1 MFHEYTSLNMLTR
14 RAWITAFGS
23 VAGILAARASF
34 AQDYP
39 AKPVRIVVPYAAGGA
54 TDILARLL
62 AARIDQELKQ
72 SVVIDNRGGGA
83 SQVGTQA
90 IASAPGD
97 GYTIGLID
105 SAFTIN
111 PGLFA
116 GKLPYDTLKDFA
128 PVSLVAT
135 APLVLV
141 VHPSLDARTAQELV
155 ALAKQKPGS
164 ITFALPGLG
173 TPVHLAGEQLRET
186 AGIDFVS
193 VPYRGAGPS
202 IADFVAGQVQMTF
215 ATVPSIL
222 EHVRAGRARA
232 LGMVGERSTLLPD
245 VPTMAEAGLAGID
258 AALMF
263 GIVAP
268 AATPA
273 AIVKRL
279 SEAAAACVRTDPLR
293 ARLTELG
300 YVPIGSAP
308 PEFRTRISTDIAKWS
323 RIIEAGNIKPN

>member
-1 MFHEYTSLNMLTR
+1 MPLAR
-14 RAWITAFGS
+14 RTFLLG
-23 VAGILAARASF
+23 VASTCACSPAL
-34 AQDYP
+34 AQDFP
-39 AKPVRIVVPYAAGGA
+39 SKPVRMIVPYAPGGA

-90 IASAPGD
+90 IAAASPD
-97 GYTIGLID
+97 GYTIGMID

-116 GKLPYDTLKDFA
+116 GKLPYDTVRDFA
-128 PVSLVAT
+128 PVSLIAT

-141 VHPSLDARTAQELV
+141 VHPSVAATSAQELI
-155 ALAKQKPGS
+155 ALAKAKPGAIS
-164 ITFALPGLG
+164 YALPGLG
-173 TPVHLAGEQLRET
+173 TPVHLAGEQLRQA
-186 AGIDFVS
+186 AGIDVVS

-202 IADFVAGQVQMTF
+202 IADFIAGQVQMTF

-232 LGMVGERSTLLPD
+232 LAMVGERSPLLPD
-245 VPTMAEAGLAGID
+245 VPAMAEAGLPGVD

-263 GIVAP
+263 GLVAP

-273 AIVKRL
+273 TVLKTL
-279 SEAAAACVRTDPLR
+279 TAAAACVRTDPLR
-293 ARLTELG
+293 SRLIELG
-300 YVPIGSAP
+300 YLPIGSTAE
-308 PEFRTRISTDIAKWS
+308 EFRTRIAADIAKWS
-323 RIIEAGNIKPN
+323 RIVEAAGTKPN

>member
-1 MFHEYTSLNMLTR
+1 MPLER
-14 RAWITAFGS
+14 RAFLLGAAS
-23 VAGILAARASF
+23 VFACSPAV

-39 AKPVRIVVPYAAGGA
+39 SKPVRMIVPYAPGGA

-62 AARIDQELKQ
+62 ASRIDQELKQ

-90 IASAPGD
+90 IAAAAPD
-97 GYTIGLID
+97 GYTIGMID

-116 GKLPYDTLKDFA
+116 GKLPYDTVRDFA
-128 PVSLVAT
+128 PVSLIAT

-141 VHPSLDARTAQELV
+141 VHPSVPAASAQELI
-155 ALAKQKPGS
+155 ALARERPGAIS
-164 ITFALPGLG
+164 YALPGLG
-173 TPVHLAGEQLRET
+173 TPVHLAGEQLRQAT
-186 AGIDFVS
+186 GIDVVS

-202 IADFVAGQVQMTF
+202 IADFIAGQVQMTF

-232 LGMVGERSTLLPD
+232 LAMVGERSPLLPD
-245 VPTMAEAGLAGID
+245 VPTMTEAGLSGVD

-263 GIVAP
+263 GLVAP

-273 AIVKRL
+273 AMLKAL
-279 SEAAAACVRTDPLR
+279 NDAAAASVRTDPLR
-293 ARLTELG
+293 ARLVELG
-300 YVPIGSAP
+300 YVPIGSRA
-308 PEFRTRISTDIAKWS
+308 RRIPRAH
-323 RIIEAGNIKPN
+323 RGRHREMVAHRRGG

>member
-1 MFHEYTSLNMLTR
+1 MITR
-14 RAWITAFGS
+14 RALIASGA
-23 VAGILAARASF
+23 AGAMLARPAF

-39 AKPVRIVVPYAAGGA
+39 AKPVRIIVPYAPGGA
-54 TDILARLL
+54 TDVLARLL
-62 AARIDQELKQ
+62 AVRLEQELKQ
-72 SVVIDNRGGGA
+72 SVVVDNRGGGA

-90 IASAPGD
+90 IATAPPD
-97 GYTIGLID
+97 GYAIGLID

-128 PVSLVAT
+128 AVSLVAT

-141 VHPSLDARTAQELV
+141 VHPSLDVRTAQELIV
-155 ALAKQKPGS
+155 LAKQKPGS
-164 ITFALPGLG
+164 ISFALPGLG
-173 TPVHLAGEQLRET
+173 TPVHLAFEQLRQV
-186 AGIDFVS
+186 AGIDVVA

-202 IADFVAGQVQMTF
+202 IADFIAGQVQMTF

-232 LGMVGERSTLLPD
+232 LGMVGERSPLLPE
-245 VPTMAEAGLAGID
+245 VPTMAQAGLAGID

-263 GIVAP
+263 GIVVP

-273 AIVKRL
+273 AIVSRL
-279 SEAAAACVRTDPLR
+279 SEATAASVRTEPLHG
-293 ARLTELG
+293 RLEELG
-300 YVPIGSAP
+300 YVAIGSTP
-308 PEFRTRISTDIAKWS
+308 GEFRTRIVADIAKWS

>member
-1 MFHEYTSLNMLTR
+1 MITR
-14 RAWITAFGS
+14 RA
-23 VAGILAARASF
+23 VLAASGSLAATALAPRAL

-39 AKPVRIVVPYAAGGA
+39 AKPVRIIVPYAAGGA

-62 AARIDQELKQ
+62 NARLEQELKQ
-72 SVVIDNRGGGA
+72 SFVIDNRGGGA

-90 IASAPGD
+90 IATAPPD
-97 GYTIGLID
+97 GTTIGLID

-116 GKLPYDTLKDFA
+116 GKLPYDTLRDFA
-128 PVSLVAT
+128 AVSLVAT

-141 VHPSLDARTAQELV
+141 AHPSVEVKTAQELI
-155 ALAKQKPGS
+155 ALAKQKPGGLS
-164 ITFALPGLG
+164 FALPGLG
-173 TPVHLAGEQLRET
+173 TPVHLAAEQLRQV
-186 AGIDFVS
+186 AGIEVVT

-202 IADFVAGQVQMTF
+202 IADFIAGQVQMTF

-232 LGMVGERSTLLPD
+232 LGMVGERSPLLPE
-245 VPTMAEAGLAGID
+245 VPTMAQAGLAGID

-263 GIVAP
+263 GLVVP

-273 AIVKRL
+273 AIVSRL
-279 SEAAAACVRTDPLR
+279 SEVAATCVRTEPLR
-293 ARLTELG
+293 GRLEELG
-300 YVPIGSAP
+300 YVPIGSTP
-308 PEFRTRISTDIAKWS
+308 DEFRARIALDIAKWS
-323 RIIEAGNIKPN
+323 RIIETGNIKPN

>member
-1 MFHEYTSLNMLTR
+1 MRLSR
-14 RAWITAFGS
+14 RALLAGS
-23 VAGILAARASF
+23 TGGALARVLPAA
-34 AQDYP
+34 AQEYP
-39 AKPVRIVVPYAAGGA
+39 SKPVRVIVPYPAGGA
-54 TDILARLL
+54 TDTLARLL
-62 AARIDQELKQ
+62 AARIDLELKQ
-72 SVVIDNRGGGA
+72 NVVIDNRGGGA

-90 IASAPGD
+90 IAAAAPD
-97 GYTIGLID
+97 GYTIGMID

-141 VHPSLDARTAQELV
+141 VHPSVAAASLRDLV
-155 ALAKQKPGS
+155 ALARQKPGMMY
-164 ITFALPGLG
+164 ALPGLG
-173 TPVHLAGEQLRET
+173 TPVHLAGEQLRQA
-186 AGIDFVS
+186 AGIDVVF

-202 IADFVAGQVQMTF
+202 IADFIAGIVPLTF

-232 LGMVGERSTLLPD
+232 LAMVGERSALLPD
-245 VPTMAEAGLAGID
+245 VPTMAEAGVPGVD

-263 GIVAP
+263 GLVAP

-273 AIVKRL
+273 GIVTRL
-279 SEAAAACVRTDPLR
+279 SEAAAASVRNDPLR
-293 ARLTELG
+293 ARLVSLG
-300 YVPIGSAP
+300 YVPVGSGP
-308 PEFRTRISTDIAKWS
+308 QEFRTRLAADIAKWS
-323 RIIEAGNIKPN
+323 HIIEAGNIKPN

>member
-1 MFHEYTSLNMLTR
+1 MLTR
-14 RAWITAFGS
+14 RAWLAGVALGALTART
-23 VAGILAARASF
+23 AF

-39 AKPVRIVVPYAAGGA
+39 ARPVRIIIPYPPGGA
-54 TDILARLL
+54 TDVLGRLL
-62 AARIDQELKQ
+62 AQRLEQELKQ
-72 SVVIDNRGGGA
+72 SFVIDNRGGGA

-90 IASAPGD
+90 IATAPPD

-116 GKLPYDTLKDFA
+116 GKLPYDTLTDFA
-128 PVSLVAT
+128 AVSLVAT

-141 VHPSLDARTAQELV
+141 VHPALDVTTARDLV
-155 ALAKQKPGS
+155 ALAKRRPGS
-164 ITFALPGLG
+164 ISFALPGLG
-173 TPVHLAGEQLRET
+173 TPVHLAFEQLRQV
-186 AGIDFVS
+186 AGIELVA

-202 IADFVAGQVQMTF
+202 IADFIAGQVQATF

-232 LGMVGERSTLLPD
+232 LGMVGERSPLLPD
-245 VPTMAEAGLAGID
+245 VPTMAQAGLAGID

-263 GIVAP
+263 GLVVP
-268 AATPA
+268 VATPA
-273 AIVKRL
+273 AIGNRL
-279 SEAAAACVRTDPLR
+279 SEAAAASVRTEPLR
-293 ARLTELG
+293 TRLQELG
-300 YVPIGSAP
+300 YVPIGSGP
-308 PEFRTRISTDIAKWS
+308 DEFRSRIANDIAKWS

>member
-1 MFHEYTSLNMLTR
+1 MLSR
-14 RAWITAFGS
+14 RTLI
-23 VAGILAARASF
+23 AASALVLTDSAF

-39 AKPVRIVVPYAAGGA
+39 ARAVRITVPYPPGGA
-54 TDILARLL
+54 TDVLARLL
-62 AARIDQELKQ
+62 AARIGDELKQ
-72 SVVIDNRGGGA
+72 SFVIDNRGGGA

-90 IASAPGD
+90 IATAAPD
-97 GYTIGLID
+97 GYTIGMID

-141 VHPSLDARTAQELV
+141 VHPSLDVKTASELV

-164 ITFALPGLG
+164 LSFALPGLG
-173 TPVHLAGEQLRET
+173 TPVHLAFEQLRNV
-186 AGIDFVS
+186 ARVDLVG

-202 IADFVAGQVQMTF
+202 IADFIAGQVPVTF

-232 LGMVGERSTLLPD
+232 LAVVGERSPLLLE
-245 VPTMAEAGLAGID
+245 VPTMGEAGLAGID

-263 GIVAP
+263 GLVAP

-273 AIVKRL
+273 AIVGKL
-279 SEAAAACVRTDPLR
+279 SEAAAASLRAEPLR
-293 ARLTELG
+293 GSLEELG
-300 YVPIGSAP
+300 YVPIGSSP
-308 PEFRTRISTDIAKWS
+308 DEFRTRIAADIAKWS

>member
-1 MFHEYTSLNMLTR
+1 MLSR
-14 RAWITAFGS
+14 RRWLAGLGATATF
-23 VAGILAARASF
+23 LAARSAL

-39 AKPVRIVVPYAAGGA
+39 ARPVRIIVPYPPGGA
-54 TDILARLL
+54 TDVLARLL
-62 AARIDQELKQ
+62 ATRIKQELKQ
-72 SVVIDNRGGGA
+72 SFVIDNRGGGA

-90 IASAPGD
+90 IATAPAD
-97 GYTIGLID
+97 GYSIGLID

-128 PVSLVAT
+128 AVSLVAT

-141 VHPSLDARTAQELV
+141 VHPSVEAKTAQELI
-155 ALAKQKPGS
+155 ALAKRKPASLSFG
-164 ITFALPGLG
+164 LPGLG
-173 TPVHLAGEQLRET
+173 TPVHLAAEQLRQA
-186 AGIDFVS
+186 AGIEIVA

-202 IADFVAGQVQMTF
+202 IADFIAGQVQMTF

-232 LGMVGERSTLLPD
+232 LALVGEQSPLLPE
-245 VPTMAEAGLAGID
+245 VPTMAQAGLAGID

-268 AATPA
+268 APTPA
-273 AIVKRL
+273 SIVNRL
-279 SEAAAACVRTDPLR
+279 SEAAAASVRTEPLR
-293 ARLTELG
+293 GRLEQLG
-300 YVPIGSAP
+300 YVAIGSSP
-308 PEFRTRISTDIAKWS
+308 DDFRARIAADIAKWS